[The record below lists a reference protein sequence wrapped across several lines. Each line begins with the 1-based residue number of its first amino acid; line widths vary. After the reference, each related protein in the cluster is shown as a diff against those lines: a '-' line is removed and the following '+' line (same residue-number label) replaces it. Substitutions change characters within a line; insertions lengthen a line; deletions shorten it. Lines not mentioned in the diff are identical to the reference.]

1 MKEWFKKVLASMIE
15 ARQRQANARI
25 AEMHLYRMSDRE
37 LNDIG
42 IGRGDIKRV
51 VYETQNEVE
60 TKKQTASAK
69 EKDVSWRQYIY
80 SKLGWELHKTN
91 HA

>member
-15 ARQRQANARI
+15 ARQRQANV
-25 AEMHLYRMSDRE
+25 
-37 LNDIG
+37 NDIG

-51 VYETQNEVE
+51 VYENEVE
-60 TKKQTASAK
+60 TKEQSTNSKKSK
-69 EKDVSWRQYIY
+69 KSNVSWRQYIY
-80 SKLGWELHKTN
+80 SKLGWELHKAN

>member
-1 MKEWFKKVLASMIE
+1 MKEWFKKVLIAMIE

-25 AEMHLYRMSDRE
+25 AEMQLYRMSDRE

-51 VYETQNEVE
+51 VYEEDENN
-60 TKKQTASAK
+60 KK
-69 EKDVSWRQYIY
+69 ENVSWGKHLY
-80 SKLGWELHKTN
+80 SKLGWELHKAN

>member
-1 MKEWFKKVLASMIE
+1 MKEWFKKVLVAMIE

-25 AEMHLYRMSDRE
+25 AEMQLYRMSDRE

-51 VYETQNEVE
+51 VYENEVKTE
-60 TKKQTASAK
+60 EQSTNSQKNKNN
-69 EKDVSWRQYIY
+69 VSWWQYLN
-80 SKLGWELHKTN
+80 SKFGGKLYKAN

>member
-1 MKEWFKKVLASMIE
+1 MELVISESSKWATNFKAWLVKVFNAMIE

-51 VYETQNEVE
+51 VREDI
-60 TKKQTASAK
+60 K
-69 EKDVSWRQYIY
+69 
-80 SKLGWELHKTN
+80 
-91 HA
+91 

>member
-1 MKEWFKKVLASMIE
+1 MKEWFKKVLVAMIE

-25 AEMHLYRMSDRE
+25 AEMQLYRMSDRE

-42 IGRGDIKRV
+42 IWRGDIKRV
-51 VYETQNEVE
+51 VYENEVKTE
-60 TKKQTASAK
+60 EQSTNSQENKNN
-69 EKDVSWRQYIY
+69 VSWREYIY
-80 SKLGWELHKTN
+80 SKLGWELHKAN

>member
-25 AEMHLYRMSDRE
+25 AEMHLWRMTDRE

-51 VYETQNEVE
+51 VYENEIKTE
-60 TKKQTASAK
+60 EQSTNSQKNKNN
-69 EKDVSWRQYIY
+69 VSWRQYIY
-80 SKLGWELHKTN
+80 SKLGWELHKAN